1 MRSFYSLGGINPE
14 VDCARRVGA
23 LSCLSD
29 TDFDVCHVQTCCETK
44 FRALLTT
51 WRLASLYVLSITSAS
66 LRQTIS

>member
-29 TDFDVCHVQTCCETK
+29 ADFDVLSCADLLRNQVSRPSYDLALWLPCTF
-44 FRALLTT
+44 FR
-51 WRLASLYVLSITSAS
+51 
-66 LRQTIS
+66 